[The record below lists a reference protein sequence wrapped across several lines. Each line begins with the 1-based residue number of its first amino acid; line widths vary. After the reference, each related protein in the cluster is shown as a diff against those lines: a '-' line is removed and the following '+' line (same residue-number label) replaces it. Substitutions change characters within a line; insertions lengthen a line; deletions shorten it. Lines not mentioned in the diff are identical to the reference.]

1 MQETNIFHNGDSS
14 DNRPRM
20 QNGVARTNCIDCLD
34 RTNAAQFVIGKRALG
49 HQLEALGIITG
60 HSLQYD
66 SDLVNTFTHMFH
78 SHGDTIAI
86 QYGGSHLAHTLSTY
100 RKLNEWK
107 NHSRDMVE
115 SFKRYYHNSFLDSQR
130 QEAYN
135 LFLGNY
141 VYAQGQ
147 PMLWDLPTDHYL
159 HYQNPREWWN
169 NKVIPHYVNWYT
181 PEHLAER
188 ELPEGKDSFRSS
200 HDSRPVVEDID
211 NYWLEYYRPLNLSS
225 FGKLFAWKL
234 SSRPRYV
241 NDHAS
246 TVDLTRNP
254 SPFVPRKLPQQEPPD
269 SPGRKSRRGQH
280 VTIVEPLSDDSRSVR
295 SLLHRRHGFDSPV
308 PSQSIYK
315 PIFDAPI
322 HVSPLSADRSQWS
335 LKQWWDNSLAP
346 TVTEEDEY
354 TAYINHPLNLPLVT
368 SINPELD
375 EDAGAHADFAA
386 YIARGTGEAK
396 ENIIH
401 TRASL
406 IGGDGEIDIDEE
418 NLADF
423 YEFLAILENENPLTV
438 TEEDGGRK
446 RYKAYRQWLKGKSF
460 FKQSK
465 VDPEYKT
472 S

>member
-1 MQETNIFHNGDSS
+1 MQKTEIFHNGDFEN
-14 DNRPRM
+14 DEPKM

-60 HSLQYD
+60 HSLEYD

-141 VYAQGQ
+141 VFVQGA
-147 PMLWDLPTDHYL
+147 PMLWDLPSDHYL
-159 HYQNPREWWN
+159 HYQDPREWWE
-169 NKVIPHYVNWYT
+169 NKIVPHYINWYT

-188 ELPEGKDSFRSS
+188 KLPDCKEKPD
-200 HDSRPVVEDID
+200 VESKLAIVDDVD
-211 NYWLEYYRPLNLSS
+211 NYWLEYYRPLNIST

-234 SSRPRYV
+234 SSKPRYV

-254 SPFVPRKLPQQEPPD
+254 SPFVPRKLPHLEPPD
-269 SPGRKSRRGQH
+269 SPGKKARKGQH
-280 VTIVEPLSDDSRSVR
+280 VTIVEPMSDDSRSIR
-295 SLLHRRHGFDSPV
+295 SLMMRKHGFESPAPAQSTYVNQSGSNDDST
-308 PSQSIYK
+308 
-315 PIFDAPI
+315 A
-322 HVSPLSADRSQWS
+322 LSADRSQWS
-335 LKQWWDNSLAP
+335 LKEWWDNSLNP
-346 TVTEEDEY
+346 SVTEEEEY
-354 TAYINHPLNLPLVT
+354 AAYINHPLNLPLVT
-368 SINPELD
+368 SIDPEPG
-375 EDAGAHADFAA
+375 EDAGAHADFSA
-386 YIARGTGEAK
+386 YIARGVDGAK
-396 ENIIH
+396 EKAIH
-401 TRASL
+401 TRAAL
-406 IGGDGEIDIDEE
+406 LGDGEIDVDEE

-423 YEFLAILENENPLTV
+423 YEFLAIMDNENPLTV
-438 TEEDGGRK
+438 TEEDGNRK
-446 RYKAYRQWLKGKSF
+446 RYKAYRQWLRGKSF

-465 VDPEYKT
+465 VDPEYKA